1 MSPTHKLPLLLGT
14 LLTLVSCA
22 DATAPRRDI
31 AVYDLVFES
40 FESPTSN
47 QNQLYWIRAGDTTP
61 APLFGGTD
69 FQGQP
74 NVSAD
79 GRWVTYTAP
88 QEATGD
94 FSIRMPRIDGTDR
107 RELYA
112 STTHTLSL
120 PTFSPDGR
128 RIAFVKHAANGSS
141 DIWIV
146 DIDGTGAHALT
157 SSSPEA
163 PLIHS
168 YPAWSPDGTRIAL
181 SWGGAGQLRL
191 ATVLVTGGALTP
203 VTQSA
208 ASDVEPSWSPN
219 GQFLVFARTA
229 SPAQSDLR
237 IVEVA
242 TRQVTPLFIGENSR
256 RPAWSP
262 NGDLV
267 AFSGRM
273 NGGQADI
280 YLVGVNNGALTRV
293 TTNEVTDR
301 HPTWARR
308 AP

>member
-1 MSPTHKLPLLLGT
+1 MSRTRTLPLLLGT
-14 LLTLVSCA
+14 LLTLAACA
-22 DATAPRRDI
+22 DSTAPRRDL

-40 FESPTSN
+40 FDSPASN
-47 QNQLYWIRAGDTTP
+47 QNQLYRIRAGDATP
-61 APLFGGTD
+61 APLFGGTE
-69 FQGQP
+69 FQIQP

-88 QEATGD
+88 QAATGD
-94 FSIRMPRIDGTDR
+94 FSIRMARIDGTDR
-107 RELYA
+107 REIHA

-128 RIAFVKHAANGSS
+128 RIAFVAHAANGSS

-146 DIDGTGAHALT
+146 DIDGTGAHAIT

-168 YPAWSPDGTRIAL
+168 YPAWSPDGTTIAL
-181 SWGGAGQLRL
+181 SWGAAGQLRL
-191 ATVLVTGGALTP
+191 ATVPVTGGALIP
-203 VTQSA
+203 ITQSA

-219 GQFLVFARTA
+219 GKFIVFARTT

-242 TRQVTPLFIGENSR
+242 TRQITPLFIGENSR

-280 YLVGVNNGALTRV
+280 YLADVDNGGLTRV
-293 TTNEVTDR
+293 TTNQVTDR

-308 AP
+308 AQ